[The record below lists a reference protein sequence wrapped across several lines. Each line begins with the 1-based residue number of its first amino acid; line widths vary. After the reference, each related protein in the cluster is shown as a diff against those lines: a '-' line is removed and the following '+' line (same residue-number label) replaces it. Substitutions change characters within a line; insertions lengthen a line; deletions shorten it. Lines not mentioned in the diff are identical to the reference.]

1 MVLRLR
7 GAPTGTGKAAK
18 EELVK
23 FTVSITQECN
33 LRCSYCYIEKKPIS
47 MSRETAGA
55 VVDFIFESAI
65 PGEKID
71 IGFFGGE
78 PLLRLDLIRYITGL
92 IENHPSYTPEKVQLA
107 VVTNG
112 TILSDEI
119 AEFLNKHNIA
129 FCLSC
134 DGPASTQDM
143 FRRFPNGN
151 GSSALVEKTLRQAL
165 QTFPTVLVNAVYHPS
180 TFNRLPD
187 VVHYFSNLGLRQI
200 YLNPDFSATW
210 TGAEAEQ
217 MAEVYAKL
225 GALYIDY
232 YLRGQPHYISF
243 IDSKIAVILR
253 NGYDPLERCRMG
265 RGEFAFAASGNV
277 YPCERLIG
285 SDDGHTNCLGNIT
298 NRPGLRTTCSLL
310 KPTTSTNTECQN
322 CTLNSY
328 CMNWCGCSN
337 YFQSGRY
344 DRVGPFLCASER
356 AAIATSFHVMQTL
369 EQKIGTC
376 FFDHF
381 AGEPTLNS
389 VLR

>member
-1 MVLRLR
+1 ML
-7 GAPTGTGKAAK
+7 
-18 EELVK
+18 E
-23 FTVSITQECN
+23 Q
-33 LRCSYCYIEKKPIS
+33 
-47 MSRETAGA
+47 
-55 VVDFIFESAI
+55 
-65 PGEKID
+65 
-71 IGFFGGE
+71 
-78 PLLRLDLIRYITGL
+78 
-92 IENHPSYTPEKVQLA
+92 HPSFDPAQVQLA

-112 TILSDEI
+112 TVFSNEI

-134 DGPASTQDM
+134 DGPPSTQDL

-151 GSSALVEKTLRQAL
+151 GSSALVERTLRQAL
-165 QTFPTVLVNAVYHPS
+165 QTFPTVLVNAVYHPR
-180 TFNRLPD
+180 TFSHLPE
-187 VVHYFSNLGLRQI
+187 VVQYFSSLGLRQI

-217 MAEVYAKL
+217 MAEVYARV

-232 YLRGQPHYISF
+232 YLRDKPHYISF

-285 SDDGHTNCLGNIT
+285 SDDGHTNCLGNIA
-298 NRPGLRTTCSLL
+298 NRSGLQTTCSLL
-310 KPTTSTNTECQN
+310 KATASTNTECQN

-328 CMNWCGCSN
+328 CTNWCGCSN

-356 AAIATSFHVMQTL
+356 AAIATSFKVMQTL

-381 AGEPTLNS
+381 AGEPAVNS
-389 VLR
+389 FLR